1 MRQVPARIGSN
12 LAGLR
17 FVIYVIDLCELTK
30 CVEIHIW
37 DPTRRAA
44 LDTWLDG
51 VPTPPYHAN
60 GAHTWGLIAAHAHKR
75 GHPSDSNDSWIAA
88 SCLAYGLPLAT
99 LNIKHYH
106 AFATHERLEL
116 VTDQQPR

>member
-1 MRQVPARIGSN
+1 MGGDLQLGPDPARGAGH
-12 LAGLR
+12 LAR
-17 FVIYVIDLCELTK
+17 
-30 CVEIHIW
+30 
-37 DPTRRAA
+37 RRAT
-44 LDTWLDG
+44 L
-51 VPTPPYHAN
+51 PYHEN
-60 GAHTWGLIAAHAHKR
+60 VAHAWGLISAHAHKR

-116 VTDQQPR
+116 VTGR